1 MSPNTT
7 QLVAV
12 ADSRAVGPDRF
23 DLVRQLRNTAA
34 RQRTERAAILGM

>member
-12 ADSRAVGPDRF
+12 ADSGAVSPDRF
-23 DLVRQLRNTAA
+23 DPVRQLRNTAA